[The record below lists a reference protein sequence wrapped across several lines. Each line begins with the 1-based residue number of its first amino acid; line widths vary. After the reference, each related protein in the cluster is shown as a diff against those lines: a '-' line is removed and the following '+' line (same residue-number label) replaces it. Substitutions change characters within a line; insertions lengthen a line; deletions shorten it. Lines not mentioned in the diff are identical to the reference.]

1 MEKSPEELYKERE
14 KRVNDAIQLKVP
26 DRVPFFP
33 VTELYAA
40 KHTGMTL
47 EEAFYNPDKWF
58 AAMKK
63 TVIDLDPDIFWPFG
77 IFTSGQAY
85 DAVDFKQI
93 KWPGHGV
100 SSVHSF
106 QFVEGEYMKA
116 DEYDAFFNDLSDFTL
131 RTYLPRICGTLEPL
145 KTLPPLNIMLFGYF
159 GLPATAALTEP
170 GVIEAFKSLYQAG
183 IETKKWNDAYVAF
196 VSETEELGF
205 PASAAGAALAPFD
218 VISDLLRGMRG
229 TMLDMYRQPDKL
241 LEALDRIQKT
251 QSQFAISGAKAG
263 AKTSGNPRVFIPLH
277 RGADGFLSLEQFK
290 TFYWPTLKSLILDLI
305 DEGLV
310 PCPFWEGCYD
320 SRLECLAELPKGK
333 VLGLFD
339 TTDMKK
345 AKEIL
350 GDTMCIAGNMP
361 VSLLQVGTPE
371 QVRDYTKMLID
382 TVGKG
387 GGFIMASRAV
397 MGECE
402 PALVKVWADATR
414 EYGVYQ

>member
-1 MEKSPEELYKERE
+1 MEKSPEELYKEKE

-40 KHTGMTL
+40 KYTGMTL

-58 AAMKK
+58 AANKK

-77 IFTSGQAY
+77 IANSGQAY

-100 SSVHSF
+100 SPIHTF

-116 DEYDAFFNDLSDFTL
+116 DEYDAFLNDLSDFTI
-131 RTYLPRICGTLEPL
+131 RTYLPRVCGTLEPL
-145 KTLPPLNIMLFGYF
+145 KALPPLNMMLFGYV
-159 GLPATAALTEP
+159 GLPSTAALTAP
-170 GVIEAFKSLYQAG
+170 GVADAFKTLYEAG
-183 IETKKWNDAYVAF
+183 LESAKWSAAYDAF
-196 VSETEELGF
+196 VKETEELGF
-205 PASAAGAALAPFD
+205 PAFAAGAAMAPFD

-241 LEALDRIQKT
+241 FEAMDRIQKT
-251 QSQFAISGAKAG
+251 QSQFLVSGAKA
-263 AKTSGNPRVFIPLH
+263 TGNPRVFMPLH

-290 TFYWPTLKSLILDLI
+290 TFYWPTLKSLILALI

-320 SRLECLAELPKGK
+320 SRLELLAELPKGK
-333 VLGLFD
+333 ILGSFD
-339 TTDMKK
+339 NTDMKK

-361 VSLLQVGTPE
+361 VSLLQIGTPE

-382 TVGKG
+382 TVGKD
-387 GGFIMASRAV
+387 GGFIMAPKSV

-414 EYGVYQ
+414 EYGVYR

>member
-33 VTELYAA
+33 ITELYAA

-47 EEAFYNPDKWF
+47 EEAFYNADKWF

-63 TVIDLDPDIFWPFG
+63 TVIDLEPDIFWPFG

-85 DAVDFKQI
+85 EAVDFKQI

-100 SSVHSF
+100 SPNHTF
-106 QFVEGEYMKA
+106 QYVEGEYMKA
-116 DEYDAFFNDLSDFTL
+116 DEYDAFLNDLSDFTI
-131 RTYLPRICGTLEPL
+131 RTYLPRVCGTLEPL

-159 GLPATAALTEP
+159 GLPAATALIVPE
-170 GVIEAFKSLYQAG
+170 VVDAFKSLYQAG
-183 IETKKWNDAYVAF
+183 IEAKKWNDAYDAF
-196 VSETEELGF
+196 VKETEALGF

-241 LEALDRIQKT
+241 LEALERIMQT
-251 QSQFAISGAKAG
+251 QSQFAVSGAKA
-263 AKTSGNPRVFIPLH
+263 SGNPRVFIPLH

-290 TFYWPTLKSLILDLI
+290 TFYWPTLKRLILALI
-305 DEGLV
+305 DEGLT
-310 PCPFWEGCYD
+310 PCPFWEGCYNT
-320 SRLECLAELPKGK
+320 RLECLAELPKGK
-333 VLGLFD
+333 VLGCFD
-339 TTDMKK
+339 TTDLKR

-361 VSLLQVGTPE
+361 VALLQVGTP
-371 QVRDYTKMLID
+371 QQIKDYAKNLINV
-382 TVGKG
+382 VGKG
-387 GGFIMASRAV
+387 GGFIMSSRAV
-397 MGECE
+397 MGGCE
-402 PALVKVWADATR
+402 PALVKVWADFTR
-414 EYGVYQ
+414 EYGVYR